1 MPDNPTIQSF
11 QQFRDVVYSFRLPRI
26 IFTALD
32 LDLFNRM
39 NNRTWTMAQLSKRVH
54 TSQRGLD
61 ILCRSLASAGL
72 LKKAQGGYQ
81 VSRFAKR
88 YLQKNSKEFRGDY
101 LALMQRQWKEW
112 SRLTEVVTS
121 GVPADSEEPET
132 PEYRRSF
139 SWAMHHRSQE
149 PAQQVA
155 QQISMKSA
163 RSFLDLGGGP
173 GTYALAFLQKNPH
186 LRATVM
192 DRPAALEVAGI
203 LAKQSSMES
212 RLSFQPGNFIED
224 NIRGKYD
231 IVWYSNVLH
240 IYSPSENLKV
250 LRKIKRALNPGGRL
264 LIQDTFLQDPQG
276 LRPLETNLFA
286 VTMLLYTDTGNTYP
300 LQDVRSWLHKAGL
313 NRTRIIRL
321 KQGTGDWE
329 GQVLEAR
336 PPVFS

>member
-1 MPDNPTIQSF
+1 MSVNFSIQSF
-11 QQFRDVVYSFRLPRI
+11 KQFRDVVYGFRLSRI
-26 IFTALD
+26 IFTAFE
-32 LDLFNRM
+32 LDLFNHLSH
-39 NNRTWTMAQLSKRVH
+39 RTWTIAQLSKQLH

-61 ILCRSLASAGL
+61 ILCRSLASTGL
-72 LKKAQGGYQ
+72 LVKSRAGYQ
-81 VSRFAKR
+81 ASPFAKT
-88 YLQKNSKEFRGDY
+88 YLQKTSKEFRGDY
-101 LALMQRQWKEW
+101 LVLMQRQWKEW
-112 SRLTEVVTS
+112 SRLTDVVTS
-121 GVPADSEEPET
+121 GMPVDSQEPET

-155 QQISMKSA
+155 KQITFKSA
-163 RSFLDLGGGP
+163 RSFMDLGGGP
-173 GTYALAFLQKNPH
+173 GTYALAFLRNNPH
-186 LRATVM
+186 LQATVM
-192 DRPAALEVAGI
+192 DRPAALDVAKI

-212 RLSFQPGNFIED
+212 RLSFQAGNFIKD
-224 NIRGKYD
+224 PIPGKYD

-240 IYSPSENLKV
+240 IYSPEENLKIF
-250 LRKIKRALNPGGRL
+250 RKIKRTLKSGGRL

-329 GQVLEAR
+329 GQLLEAR
-336 PPVFS
+336 PPL